1 MENELKATG
10 IRVRRAKVGDVQQ
23 IVSLINF
30 YAEKGEMLY
39 RSQSQ
44 VLQQVRNY
52 FVAASDQLDELSHRP
67 PSCASGHQKGSGP
80 SSTNSSVEDFP
91 PATDE
96 PTAHILACGSLDI
109 TWNDLAELRSV
120 AVRPDAQGSGIGT
133 SVVKALMD
141 DAVELGLKH
150 VFALTYKPHF
160 FEKLGFKVMDKQLLP
175 HKVWN
180 ICIDCLKFPV
190 CDEVAMQIEVE
201 AWSKEETFSDAK

>member
-1 MENELKATG
+1 LDIDAR
-10 IRVRRAKVGDVQQ
+10 IRRARVSDVQQ
-23 IVSLINF
+23 IVSLINS

-52 FVAASDQLDELSHRP
+52 FVAAAPKLGGNNNGDPHPDSSDS
-67 PSCASGHQKGSGP
+67 
-80 SSTNSSVEDFP
+80 
-91 PATDE
+91 
-96 PTAHILACGSLDI
+96 ILACGSLDI

-120 AVRPDAQGSGIGT
+120 AVHSETQGKRLGSK
-133 SVVKALMD
+133 VVEALLD

-160 FEKLGFKVMDKQLLP
+160 FERLGFKIIDKQQLP
-175 HKVWN
+175 HKVWS

-190 CDEVAMQIEVE
+190 CDEVAMQIEIEDWVKKQIPREVE
-201 AWSKEETFSDAK
+201 

>member
-1 MENELKATG
+1 MDSDIK
-10 IRVRRAKVGDVQQ
+10 VRRAKVGDVHQ
-23 IVSLINF
+23 IVALINS

-52 FVAASDQLDELSHRP
+52 FVAVTTAVDSSEVNPPDE
-67 PSCASGHQKGSGP
+67 A
-80 SSTNSSVEDFP
+80 V
-91 PATDE
+91 
-96 PTAHILACGSLDI
+96 LACGSLDI
-109 TWNDLAELRSV
+109 TWNDLAELRSL
-120 AVRPDAQGSGIGT
+120 AVSDRVQGKGLGT
-133 SVVKALMD
+133 KVVEALMN

-160 FEKLGFKVMDKQLLP
+160 FERLGFRIIDKQQLP

-201 AWSKEETFSDAK
+201 EWANKRAGTEVK

>member
-1 MENELKATG
+1 MDSDVK
-10 IRVRRAKVGDVQQ
+10 VRRAKVGDVHQ
-23 IVSLINF
+23 IVALINS

-52 FVAASDQLDELSHRP
+52 FVAVTPGTS
-67 PSCASGHQKGSGP
+67 
-80 SSTNSSVEDFP
+80 SSTDQSTEETVV
-91 PATDE
+91 
-96 PTAHILACGSLDI
+96 ACGSLDI
-109 TWNDLAELRSV
+109 TWNDLAELRSL
-120 AVRPDAQGSGIGT
+120 AVSDRVQGKGLGT
-133 SVVKALMD
+133 MVVEALMD
-141 DAVELGLKH
+141 DAVELGIKH

-160 FEKLGFKVMDKQLLP
+160 FERLGFRIIDKQQLP

-201 AWSKEETFSDAK
+201 EWAGKRAGTEVN

>member
-1 MENELKATG
+1 MDSDIK
-10 IRVRRAKVGDVQQ
+10 VRRARVGDVHQ
-23 IVSLINF
+23 IVALINS

-52 FVAASDQLDELSHRP
+52 FVAVSPGQAASSDQPQGD
-67 PSCASGHQKGSGP
+67 
-80 SSTNSSVEDFP
+80 V
-91 PATDE
+91 
-96 PTAHILACGSLDI
+96 ILACGSLDI
-109 TWNDLAELRSV
+109 TWNDLAELRSL
-120 AVRPDAQGSGIGT
+120 AVSDKVQGRGLGT
-133 SVVKALMD
+133 LVVEALMD
-141 DAVELGLKH
+141 DAAELGLKH

-160 FEKLGFKVMDKQLLP
+160 FERLGFRIIDKQQLP

-201 AWSKEETFSDAK
+201 EWTKKHAGFEVK

>member
-1 MENELKATG
+1 LDIDIK
-10 IRVRRAKVGDVQQ
+10 VRRAKVSDVHQ
-23 IVSLINF
+23 IVALINS

-44 VLQQVRNY
+44 VLQQARNY
-52 FVAASDQLDELSHRP
+52 FVAVSRETNADSDGQ
-67 PSCASGHQKGSGP
+67 
-80 SSTNSSVEDFP
+80 
-91 PATDE
+91 PADTV
-96 PTAHILACGSLDI
+96 IACGSLDI
-109 TWNDLAELRSV
+109 TWNDLAELRSL
-120 AVRPDAQGSGIGT
+120 AVQHDIQARGVGT
-133 SVVKALMD
+133 MVVEALMN

-160 FEKLGFKVMDKQLLP
+160 FERLGFKIIDKQLLP

-201 AWSKEETFSDAK
+201 DWAKRRATMEVK

>member
-1 MENELKATG
+1 MDSDIK
-10 IRVRRAKVGDVQQ
+10 VRRARVGDVHQ
-23 IVSLINF
+23 IVALINS

-52 FVAASDQLDELSHRP
+52 FVAVSPDPVSSPDQP
-67 PSCASGHQKGSGP
+67 Q
-80 SSTNSSVEDFP
+80 EDVV
-91 PATDE
+91 
-96 PTAHILACGSLDI
+96 LACGSLDI
-109 TWNDLAELRSV
+109 TWNDLAELRSL
-120 AVRPDAQGSGIGT
+120 AVSDKVQGKGLGT
-133 SVVKALMD
+133 RVVEALMD
-141 DAVELGLKH
+141 DAVELGLKY

-160 FEKLGFKVMDKQLLP
+160 FERLGFKIIDKQQLP

-201 AWSKEETFSDAK
+201 EWTKKRAGTEVGPG